1 MAIHRFVAASQ
12 SSCADVLRPVGAT
25 PLTAWIFPS
34 TKSLTQK
41 PVAHALVV

>member
-1 MAIHRFVAASQ
+1 VVYRLYLPQDWAKDAERRSKVGVP
-12 SSCADVLRPVGAT
+12 ADISLK
-25 PLTAWIFPS
+25 